1 MMNTFPVDFTPDNVL
16 NAKKL
21 RREKRRREKIER
33 EKCAFRAAI
42 VEKVTQENEDMQV
55 DGTEETWWWKVDV
68 DKRWEESTFEE
79 IQNELRVQQW
89 LIQQFP
95 HYESAIVCSRR
106 PNDEEVKHF
115 FD

>member
-1 MMNTFPVDFTPDNVL
+1 MNIFPVDFTPENVL

-33 EKCAFRAAI
+33 EKGAFRAAI
-42 VEKVTQENEDMQV
+42 VEKVTQENEDNM
-55 DGTEETWWWKVDV
+55 DGNEETWWWKVNV

-79 IQNELRVQQW
+79 IQIELRVQQW

-106 PNDEEVKHF
+106 PTDEEIKHF